1 MLINQL
7 KKYNIIL
14 ASQSPRRQYLLKE
27 AGINFEVRVKNNIE
41 EIYPTHLKGEEIAQ
55 FLAEHKS
62 THYLEEIDVRTILI
76 TADTIVWLKNSVLG
90 KPRDYDDA
98 YLILSKLSG
107 QKHEVI
113 TGVCLKSINKM
124 KTFTVTSKVYFKELT
139 HQEITYYLDNYEP
152 YDKAGAYGIQE
163 WIGFIAIEKIEGCYF
178 NVMGLPIQRLYV
190 ELENFIIS

>member
-14 ASQSPRRQYLLKE
+14 ASQSPRRHYLLKE
-27 AGINFEVRVKNNIE
+27 AGINFEVRVKNNIDE
-41 EIYPTHLKGEEIAQ
+41 VYPAHFKGKEIARY
-55 FLAEHKS
+55 LAEHKAD
-62 THYLEEIDVRTILI
+62 HYADEIDVNTILI
-76 TADTIVWLKNSVLG
+76 TADTIVWLENSVLG
-90 KPRDYDDA
+90 KPRDYEDA
-98 YLILSKLSG
+98 YSILSKISG

-113 TGVCLKSINKM
+113 TGVCLKSIHKT
-124 KTFTVTSKVYFKELT
+124 KTFTVTSNVYFKKLS
-139 HQEITYYLDNYEP
+139 HQEITYYLDNFEP

-163 WIGFIAIEKIEGCYF
+163 WIGFIGIEKIEGCYF